1 MVFYLRNKIFGDF
14 MDEYDEKE
22 EVYKNN
28 VSMDSLDKKILD
40 LLSDDGRKSYR
51 KISRE
56 LGVSVGT
63 VHNRVDKLTKSGIIN
78 KFVPV
83 VDHEKLGYNLT
94 AIIGLELQGG
104 TITYLID
111 KKPFKNNLLAVY
123 DVTGQFDAILIAKF
137 RDTFELNKFIKLLL
151 QEEPVIKTYTQTVLN
166 IIKEEL
172 NSSMIVLE

>member
-1 MVFYLRNKIFGDF
+1 MYGDIMSRNEENTTQNKQVMS
-14 MDEYDEKE
+14 MDE
-22 EVYKNN
+22 
-28 VSMDSLDKKILD
+28 LDKRILD
-40 LLSDDGRKSYR
+40 LLTVDGRKSYR

-78 KFVPV
+78 KFVPI

-104 TITYLID
+104 TITYLVD

-137 RDTFELNKFIKLLL
+137 RDTFELNDFIKLLL
-151 QEEPVIKTYTQTVLN
+151 KEEPVIKTYTQTVLN

-172 NSSMIVLE
+172 NSSMIVVD

>member
-1 MVFYLRNKIFGDF
+1 MYGEIMNEREEN
-14 MDEYDEKE
+14 ERPYKE
-22 EVYKNN
+22 I
-28 VSMDSLDKKILD
+28 VSMDDLDKRILD
-40 LLSDDGRKSYR
+40 LLTVDGRKSYR

-78 KFVPV
+78 KFVPI

-104 TITYLID
+104 TITYLVD
-111 KKPFKNNLLAVY
+111 KKPFKKNLLAVY
-123 DVTGQFDAILIAKF
+123 DVTGQFEAILIAKF
-137 RDTFELNKFIKLLL
+137 RDTFELNQFIKLLL
-151 QEEPVIKTYTQTVLN
+151 KEEPVIKTYTQTVLN

-172 NSSMIVLE
+172 NSSMIVLD

>member
-1 MVFYLRNKIFGDF
+1 MYGDN
-14 MDEYDEKE
+14 MNEHE
-22 EVYKNN
+22 ENTSPYKVV
-28 VSMDSLDKKILD
+28 VSMDDLDKKILD
-40 LLSDDGRKSYR
+40 LLTTDGRKSYR

-78 KFVPV
+78 KFVPI

-104 TITYLID
+104 TINYLVD
-111 KKPFKNNLLAVY
+111 KKPFKSNLLAVY

-137 RDTFELNKFIKLLL
+137 RDTFELNDFIKSLLK
-151 QEEPVIKTYTQTVLN
+151 EEPVVKTYTQTVLN

-172 NSSMIVLE
+172 NSSMIVMD